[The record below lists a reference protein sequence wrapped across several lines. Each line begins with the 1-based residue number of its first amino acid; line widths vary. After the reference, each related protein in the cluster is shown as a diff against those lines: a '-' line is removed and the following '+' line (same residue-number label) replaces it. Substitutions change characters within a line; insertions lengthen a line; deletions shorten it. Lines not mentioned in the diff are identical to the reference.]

1 MHLSFDDAA
10 DESTR
15 YKAAVRN
22 HNNWIVVRQC
32 LFALHLPLAMM
43 RAGRMGSLRCAK
55 VSVVTLWN
63 CHQKEVSV
71 LSVGTKN
78 AAAVAADAE
87 KKCRTVL
94 EHTQTM
100 LSFGEC
106 C

>member
-1 MHLSFDDAA
+1 MRF
-10 DESTR
+10 T
-15 YKAAVRN
+15 
-22 HNNWIVVRQC
+22 C
-32 LFALHLPLAMM
+32 LPLAMM
-43 RAGRMGSLRCAK
+43 RARRIDSLRCAK

-87 KKCRTVL
+87 KKCRTLL

-100 LSFGEC
+100 LSFGENHKSQEKKKKKVV
-106 C
+106 